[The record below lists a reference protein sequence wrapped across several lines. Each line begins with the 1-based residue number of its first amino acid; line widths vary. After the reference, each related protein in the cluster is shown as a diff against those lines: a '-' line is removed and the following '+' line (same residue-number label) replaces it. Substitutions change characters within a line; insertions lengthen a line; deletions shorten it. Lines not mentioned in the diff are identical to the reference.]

1 MYLDMKV
8 HAMPNDEAL
17 MKKWEETKRLLNFH
31 MKLELGLETVYQLS
45 GQLILL
51 AMAFSETTTNEGFKT
66 AFEVEKSDVII
77 TILIISNLWSFVS
90 CTLAYLTGLSACR
103 ERFPFSSKGT
113 VYILGQ

>member
-8 HAMPNDEAL
+8 QAMPNDEAT
-17 MKKWEETKRLLNFH
+17 MKKWEESKRLLNFH

-51 AMAFSETTTNEGFKT
+51 AMSFSDTTTNEGFKT
-66 AFEVEKSDVII
+66 AFEVGTSYVII
-77 TILIISNLWSFVS
+77 TFLIVSNLWSFVS

-103 ERFPFSSKGT
+103 ERFPITSKGT
-113 VYILGQ
+113 VHILGQ